1 MGRGLRVSIPGGIYH
16 VFQRGNN
23 KEYIFADDEDKLRF
37 MKLLL
42 EHLDKEQFSLLG
54 YVIMS
59 NHYHLIIQLDE
70 TLMQGFMHHILCNYA
85 RNYNKRKGRSG
96 HVFEGRYQ
104 SRYVSNRKYLFDL
117 LRYVH
122 QNPLRAGICRQ
133 VSTYTWSSDHF
144 YRTQNDNSFV
154 NISVVL
160 DSISEDRSESHEVYL
175 ELMEQS
181 TDKGIREFEHIAV
194 IGDKMK
200 SLDALLKECCED
212 ESILE
217 QIKSQS
223 RCPSLSQYKQSF
235 IKAATE
241 NAYSLKEISEHICIS
256 QSAISKM
263 LKSMPQ

>member
-1 MGRGLRVSIPGGIYH
+1 MGRSLRVSIPGGIYH

-59 NHYHLIIQLDE
+59 NHYHLIIQLEE
-70 TLMQGFMHHILCNYA
+70 TPMQGFMHHILCNYA

-160 DSISEDRSESHEVYL
+160 DSISEDRAESHNTYL
-175 ELMEQS
+175 DLMEQT
-181 TDKGIREFEHIAV
+181 TDKGIREFEKIAV
-194 IGDKMK
+194 IGDKMR
-200 SLDALLKECCED
+200 SLDELLKECCED
-212 ESILE
+212 ESVLE
-217 QIKSQS
+217 QIKSCS
-223 RCPSLSQYKQSF
+223 RSPALTLHKKNF
-235 IKAATE
+235 IKTAVE
-241 NAYSLKEISEHICIS
+241 NAYSIGEISEHLGIS
-256 QSAISKM
+256 QSAVSKI
-263 LKSMPQ
+263 LRNNP